1 PFRLIRSTARA
12 DAFPIGISSSKSSDR
27 VSTPPPLP
35 EMASGWTAKENKT
48 FERALAVYDKDTPD
62 RWHNIARAVGG
73 KTAEE
78 VKRHY
83 DLLVEDIRRIEAG
96 QMPYVHYK
104 SPGSRVLKHS
114 PEQGGELLF
123 ELALPFY
130 DEETPG
136 AVSKCGPGGR
146 PRAVRRGSEA
156 PPCHHDL
163 LVKNIDLIEQP

>member
-1 PFRLIRSTARA
+1 MKRTYPFYSKEVGCDSPTSPYTIFIYSFHGLCGCERSEASIILPFLVLKKETQRKPTCKASSLPARKKHRPGRGLPHR
-12 DAFPIGISSSKSSDR
+12 DQHKQELGQSLHS
-27 VSTPPPLP
+27 PPFP

-62 RWHNIARAVGG
+62 RWDNIARAVGG

-104 SPGSRVLKHS
+104 SPGSR
-114 PEQGGELLF
+114 G
-123 ELALPFY
+123 
-130 DEETPG
+130 
-136 AVSKCGPGGR
+136 
-146 PRAVRRGSEA
+146 
-156 PPCHHDL
+156 
-163 LVKNIDLIEQP
+163 

>member
-1 PFRLIRSTARA
+1 
-12 DAFPIGISSSKSSDR
+12 
-27 VSTPPPLP
+27 
-35 EMASGWTAKENKT
+35 MASGWTAKENKT

-73 KTAEE
+73 KTADE

-104 SPGSRVLKHS
+104 SPGSRVKHGIRFKMLLSVLKHS
-114 PEQGGELLF
+114 PEQGGQLLF
-123 ELALPFY
+123 ELALPFS

-136 AVSKCGPGGR
+136 AVV
-146 PRAVRRGSEA
+146 RAVGRGQSAEEGSTV
-156 PPCHHDL
+156 PP
-163 LVKNIDLIEQP
+163 